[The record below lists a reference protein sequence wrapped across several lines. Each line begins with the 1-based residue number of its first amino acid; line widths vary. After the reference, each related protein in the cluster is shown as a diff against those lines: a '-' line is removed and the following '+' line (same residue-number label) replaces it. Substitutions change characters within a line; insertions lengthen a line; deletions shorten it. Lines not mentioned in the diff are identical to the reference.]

1 MQLIPFIAESAA
13 DAVTQIRARLG
24 PDAVVVNIRPLPNT
38 GVSRFWRKPRFEV
51 MAHQPES
58 SDGRLNLTS
67 DAPAVPGEAEAPSS
81 RLAGDGRRVAASEIF
96 RNESPATVNVGTLNS
111 GTDSA
116 RWKVGGVL
124 ERAGFLPVSAQRVV
138 DQLRFRHGE
147 VAPRAVAEELGLA
160 RRALSEL
167 WRQPPPF
174 LEDTLRPHVLIGPA
188 GVGKTTVLCKWLAN
202 TVLVEGRSAQVWRLD
217 GATANAAESL
227 SIYCEILGVPVERGW
242 QTSAGSISSDIRFID
257 LPGVDWRDLAA
268 VRALGNQLKQYLSPH
283 VHLVLNGAY
292 DTSLL
297 LAQIR
302 AFSALPVSD
311 LVITHLDEESR
322 WGKLWNLVLGTNYSV
337 RFLSAGQN
345 IPGDFFAASPETL
358 LTRQFPA

>member
-24 PDAVVVNIRPLPNT
+24 PDAVVVNIRPLPST

-51 MAHQPES
+51 LAHQPEPIG
-58 SDGRLNLTS
+58 DRLNLTS
-67 DAPAVPGEAEAPSS
+67 DAPAVPGVGDVPAVRLPGEGRRAVQPENVPSET
-81 RLAGDGRRVAASEIF
+81 RALLAGG
-96 RNESPATVNVGTLNS
+96 GLNS
-111 GTDSA
+111 GTNAA

-124 ERAGFLPVSAQRVV
+124 ERAGFLPLSAQRVV
-138 DQLRFRHGE
+138 DQLRSRHGE
-147 VAPRAVAEELGLA
+147 TAPRAVAEELGLA

-188 GVGKTTVLCKWLAN
+188 GVGKTTVLCKWLAH

-227 SIYCEILGVPVERGW
+227 SIYCEILGVPLQRAW
-242 QTSAGSISSDIRFID
+242 QTSPDSISSDIRFID

-268 VRALGNQLKQYLSPH
+268 VRALGNQLNQYLSPH

-302 AFSALPVSD
+302 AFSALPISD

-358 LTRQFPA
+358 FTRQFPA

>member
-1 MQLIPFIAESAA
+1 MQPIPFIAESAA

-24 PDAVVVNIRPLPNT
+24 PDAVVVNIRPLPVK
-38 GVSRFWRKPRFEV
+38 GMSRFWRKPRFEV
-51 MAHQPES
+51 MAHQPEPIQ
-58 SDGRLNLTS
+58 DRLDLTS
-67 DAPAVPGEAEAPSS
+67 DDAAVPDFGDASS
-81 RLAGDGRRVAASEIF
+81 GQLPADGRRVMPMEHV
-96 RNESPATVNVGTLNS
+96 RRESTAMTVSAPFHPETEG
-111 GTDSA
+111 A
-116 RWKVGGVL
+116 RWRVGGVL
-124 ERAGFLPVSAQRVV
+124 ERAGFLPLSAQRVV
-138 DQLRFRHGE
+138 DQLRSRHGE
-147 VAPRAVAEELGLA
+147 SAPRGVAEELGLA

-174 LEDTLRPHVLIGPA
+174 LEDTLRPHVFIGPA
-188 GVGKTTVLCKWLAN
+188 GVGKTTVLCKWLAH

-227 SIYCEILGVPVERGW
+227 SIYCEILGVPIQRAW
-242 QTSAGSISSDIRFID
+242 QTSPDSISSDIRFID

-268 VRALGNQLKQYLSPH
+268 VRALGNQVKQYLSPH

-345 IPGDFFAASPETL
+345 IPGDFIAASPETL
-358 LTRQFPA
+358 LTRQFPS

>member
-24 PDAVVVNIRPLPNT
+24 PDAVVVNIRPLPVK
-38 GVSRFWRKPRFEV
+38 GMSRLWRKPRFEV
-51 MAHQPES
+51 LAHQPEPAE
-58 SDGRLNLTS
+58 DRLNLTS
-67 DAPAVPGEAEAPSS
+67 DAPAVPGLGETPTVQ
-81 RLAGDGRRVAASEIF
+81 LPGDGRRLAP
-96 RNESPATVNVGTLNS
+96 NENIQFEAIGGALNS
-111 GTDSA
+111 GTDA
-116 RWKVGGVL
+116 TRWKVGGVL
-124 ERAGFLPVSAQRVV
+124 ERAGFLPLSAQRVV
-138 DQLRFRHGE
+138 DQLRSRHGE
-147 VAPRAVAEELGLA
+147 TAPCAVAEELGLA

-167 WRQPPPF
+167 WRQPPSF
-174 LEDTLRPHVLIGPA
+174 LEDTLRPHVFIGPA
-188 GVGKTTVLCKWLAN
+188 GVGKTTVLCKWLAQ

-227 SIYCEILGVPVERGW
+227 SIYCEILGVPVERAW
-242 QTSAGSISSDIRFID
+242 QTGADSISSDIRFID

-268 VRALGNQLKQYLSPH
+268 VRALGNQVKQYLSPH

-297 LAQIR
+297 LSQIR

>member
-13 DAVTQIRARLG
+13 DAVTQIRTRLG
-24 PDAVVVNIRPLPNT
+24 PDAVVVNIRPLPVK
-38 GVSRFWRKPRFEV
+38 GMSRLWRKPRFEV
-51 MAHQPES
+51 LAHQPEPVE
-58 SDGRLNLTS
+58 DRLDLTS
-67 DAPAVPGEAEAPSS
+67 DDPAIPGFGDAPSVPLPGAG
-81 RLAGDGRRVAASEIF
+81 RYLAPTGKPRME
-96 RNESPATVNVGTLNS
+96 TVGGTLNS
-111 GTDSA
+111 GTEDA
-116 RWKVGGVL
+116 RWRVGGVL
-124 ERAGFLPVSAQRVV
+124 ERAGFLPLSAQRVV
-138 DQLRFRHGE
+138 DQLRSRHGE
-147 VAPRAVAEELGLA
+147 SAPRAVSEELGLA

-188 GVGKTTVLCKWLAN
+188 GVGKTTVLCKWLAH

-227 SIYCEILGVPVERGW
+227 SIYCEILGVPIQRGW
-242 QTSAGSISSDIRFID
+242 QTSPDSISSDIRFID

-268 VRALGNQLKQYLSPH
+268 VRGLGNQLKQYLSPH

-297 LAQIR
+297 LAQVR
-302 AFSALPVSD
+302 AFSALPISD

-345 IPGDFFAASPETL
+345 IPGDFMVASPETL